1 VVLLEFVFLSSAN
14 VGLIVWNIRFWG
26 IASAEGVMLAYY
38 GLAVFSDNAELL
50 IHYALAPE
58 LLPLGYGEFSLR
70 LAPTVVHIAALLILM
85 AGLFTANPHRA
96 RVLRDLDE
104 DEYARLEALGLAVF
118 AIGAVMFGVGVAVGG
133 AGEFY
138 AILQDYRNRP
148 MPYGG
153 FWYRGSDIAV
163 FGMAMVF
170 AARARPHKL
179 PKGPLI
185 VMLLI
190 AFFISS
196 NKGGFEKAL
205 LWASLVIYVYNREA
219 FRSLISVR
227 RILAAG
233 LLMFAGLGLKV
244 VLLGGTLD
252 TTSDVQLGS
261 RFANNLL
268 MTSNDVFKARFSDN
282 EDYRCFCQF
291 VSLVGEYRER
301 FDDFRVGRYA
311 ITSWIPRIIYRNR
324 PDHPFRRIGALTY
337 ADFGDHADTEA
348 EAPGWV
354 GASMADA
361 GYFSLVVYTLLAGL
375 ILGAFRQIA
384 SVEGHMRVHHAYMLF
399 ILLGGLSFE
408 AGVVS
413 LGDTIVLAGT
423 VIGLASVALF
433 VLHVALHPRN
443 ETPAGRPVALYETQ

>member
-1 VVLLEFVFLSSAN
+1 MEFVCLSSVN
-14 VGLIVWNIRFWG
+14 IGLIVWNIWFWG

-38 GLAVFSDNAELL
+38 GLAVVSDNAELL
-50 IHYALAPE
+50 VHYAFAPE
-58 LLPLGYGEFSLR
+58 LLPLGYGEFGLR
-70 LAPTVVHIAALLILM
+70 LAPTIVHILALLVLM
-85 AGLFTANPHRA
+85 AGLFIANPQRA

-104 DEYARLEALGLAVF
+104 AHYARLEAIGLAVF
-118 AIGAVMFGVGVAVGG
+118 AIGVVMFGVGLAVGG

-170 AARARPHKL
+170 AARARSHKL

-185 VMLLI
+185 VMLLV

-205 LWASLVIYVYNREA
+205 LWAGLVIYVYNRRA
-219 FRSLISVR
+219 FWSLISAR
-227 RILAAG
+227 RVLAAG
-233 LLMFAGLGLKV
+233 LLMYAGLGLKV
-244 VLLGGTLD
+244 ILLGGALN

-261 RFANNLL
+261 RFANSLFV
-268 MTSNDVFKARFSDN
+268 TSNDVFKARFSDGG
-282 EDYRCFCQF
+282 DYRCFCQF

-311 ITSWIPRIIYRNR
+311 VTSWIPRIIYRNR

-337 ADFGDHADTEA
+337 ADFEDHADTEA

-361 GYFSLVVYTLLAGL
+361 GYFSLVIYTLLAGL
-375 ILGAFRQIA
+375 ILGGFRQIA
-384 SVEGHMRVHHAYMLF
+384 GGEGHIRVHHAYVLF

-423 VIGLASVALF
+423 VIGLASAVLF
-433 VLHVALHPRN
+433 VLHVALHPRS
-443 ETPAGRPVALYETQ
+443 EMQA

>member
-1 VVLLEFVFLSSAN
+1 
-14 VGLIVWNIRFWG
+14 
-26 IASAEGVMLAYY
+26 MLAYY
-38 GLAVFSDNAELL
+38 GLAVVSDNAELL
-50 IHYALAPE
+50 IHYAFAPE

-70 LAPTVVHIAALLILM
+70 LMPTVVHIMALLVLM
-85 AGLFTANPHRA
+85 AGLFVANPRRA
-96 RVLRDLDE
+96 KVPRDLDE
-104 DEYARLEALGLAVF
+104 GAYARLEAIGFAVF
-118 AIGAVMFGVGVAVGG
+118 AIGVVMFGVGLAVGG

-205 LWASLVIYVYNREA
+205 LWAALVIYVYNRAA

-227 RILAAG
+227 RVLAAG
-233 LLMFAGLGLKV
+233 LLMYAGLGLKII
-244 VLLGGTLD
+244 LLGGTLD
-252 TTSDVQLGS
+252 TTSEVRVGS
-261 RFANNLL
+261 RFASNLL

-282 EDYRCFCQF
+282 GDYRCFCQF

-311 ITSWIPRIIYRNR
+311 ITSWIPRMIYRNR
-324 PDHPFRRIGALTY
+324 PDHPFRLIGALTY
-337 ADFGDHADTEA
+337 ADFGDHAETEA

-361 GYFSLVVYTLLAGL
+361 GYFSLIVYTLLAGW

-384 SVEGHMRVHHAYMLF
+384 SVKGHIRVHHAYMLF

-413 LGDTIVLAGT
+413 LGDTIVLALS
-423 VIGLASVALF
+423 VIGLASVALLLLS
-433 VLHVALHPRN
+433 VVSHSRKEALDGP
-443 ETPAGRPVALYETQ
+443 PAALYETR